1 METEGRKWK
10 RASETESSKIR
21 KNYQSAK
28 LEENFINRER
38 KKENLRKRDC
48 KNKREIEKQ
57 KLQK

>member
-28 LEENFINRER
+28 LEEKFIDRER
-38 KKENLRKRDC
+38 KKENIRKRDF

>member
-21 KNYQSAK
+21 KNYQNAK
-28 LEENFINRER
+28 LEEKFINRER

>member
-28 LEENFINRER
+28 LEEKFINRER

>member
-28 LEENFINRER
+28 LEEKFIDRER